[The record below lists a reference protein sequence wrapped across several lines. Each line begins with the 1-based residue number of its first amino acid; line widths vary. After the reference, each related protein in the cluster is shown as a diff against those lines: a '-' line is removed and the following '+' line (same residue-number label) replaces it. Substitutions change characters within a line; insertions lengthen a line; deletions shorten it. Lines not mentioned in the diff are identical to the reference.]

1 MSNSAEEPVRSAA
14 AEPLVAAE
22 WLAEHLSKP
31 DPGEAD
37 VLILDIRS
45 AVDGGGRQAYEAGH
59 IRGAIHTDYVNDG
72 WRATQGMASGLLP
85 ETAALVVLFGR
96 IELTPARHAIIVS
109 AGTTVGDFSA
119 AARVYWTLKI
129 AGHDNTSI
137 LSGGM
142 LAWGRDATRP
152 IETGPAS
159 VNPPSPPYPIKLAA
173 ELRAD
178 VGAVERAIADH
189 TAVLLDSRATN
200 FFEGRA
206 KSPQAMRPGRLP
218 GAVQLDH
225 VAAFDSA
232 AMALKPK
239 AELEKLFA
247 GVPATAVI
255 NYCNTGHQAA
265 TNWFVLSEVLRRP
278 GVSLYDGS
286 MSEWT
291 ENPDRQVAA
300 GPVEPPARS

>member
-1 MSNSAEEPVRSAA
+1 MSNSIAEPVRSAA
-14 AEPLVAAE
+14 AEPLVVAE
-22 WLAEHLSKP
+22 WLADRLSKP
-31 DPGEAD
+31 ALGAPDL
-37 VLILDIRS
+37 LILDIRS
-45 AVDGGGRQAYEAGH
+45 VVDGGGRQAYEAGH
-59 IRGAIHTDYVNDG
+59 IPGAIHTDYVNDG
-72 WRATQGMASGLLP
+72 WRATKGMASGLLP
-85 ETAALVVLFGR
+85 EPAALAELLSR
-96 IELTPARHAIIVS
+96 IGLTPRHHAIIVS

-129 AGHDNTSI
+129 AGHDKTSI
-137 LSGGM
+137 LLGGM
-142 LAWGRDATRP
+142 LAWGRNATRP
-152 IETGPAS
+152 IEAGPAP
-159 VNPPSPPYPIKLAA
+159 VNRPSPPYPVKLAA

-178 VGAVERAIADH
+178 AGAVERAIADQ

-200 FFEGRA
+200 FFEGHA
-206 KSPQAMRPGRLP
+206 KSPQALRPGRLP

-225 VAAFDSA
+225 VMAFDSA

-247 GVPATAVI
+247 AVPATPVI

-265 TNWFVLSEVLRRP
+265 TNWFVLSEMLGRP

-291 ENPDRQVAA
+291 QEPDRPVDV
-300 GPVEPPARS
+300 GPAKSS

>member
-1 MSNSAEEPVRSAA
+1 MSNSAAEPVRSAA
-14 AEPLVAAE
+14 EPLVTAE
-22 WLAEHLSKP
+22 WLAERLSKP
-31 DPGEAD
+31 IPAAPDL
-37 VLILDIRS
+37 LILDIRS
-45 AVDGGGRQAYEAGH
+45 VVDGGGH
-59 IRGAIHTDYVNDG
+59 IPGAIHTDYVNDG
-72 WRATQGMASGLLP
+72 WRATKGMASGLLP
-85 ETAALVVLFGR
+85 EPAALAELLSR
-96 IELTPARHAIIVS
+96 IGLTPRHHAIIVS
-109 AGTTVGDFSA
+109 AGTTIGDFSA

-129 AGHDNTSI
+129 AGHDKTSI

-142 LAWGRDATRP
+142 LAWGRNATRP
-152 IETGPAS
+152 IEAGPAP
-159 VNPPSPPYPIKLAA
+159 VNRPSPPYPVKLAA

-178 VGAVERAIADH
+178 AGAVEHAIADQ

-200 FFEGRA
+200 FFEGHA
-206 KSPQAMRPGRLP
+206 KSPQALRPGRLP

-225 VAAFDSA
+225 VMAFDSA

-247 GVPATAVI
+247 AVPATPVI

-265 TNWFVLSEVLRRP
+265 TNWFVLSEMLGRP

-291 ENPDRQVAA
+291 QEPDRPVDV
-300 GPVEPPARS
+300 GPAKSS